1 MNGYAVALTCCR
13 AASILAINDL
23 RMLALPCIGV
33 RYKVVCPAWLAA
45 LPTGASNYGRLVMT
59 SMLALGLAARQ

>member
-1 MNGYAVALTCCR
+1 
-13 AASILAINDL
+13 L